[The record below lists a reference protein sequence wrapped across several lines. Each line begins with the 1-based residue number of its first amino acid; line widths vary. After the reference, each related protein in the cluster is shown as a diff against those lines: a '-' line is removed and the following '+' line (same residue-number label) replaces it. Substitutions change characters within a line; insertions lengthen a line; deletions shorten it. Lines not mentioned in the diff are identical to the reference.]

1 MNITPE
7 HINDVFNKAKLI
19 VTPQALQTSID
30 AIAIDM
36 SKDLHDKNPIL
47 LTVMNGALFFAAEL
61 AKRLNFPL
69 ELDYCHATRYQGET
83 AGGTVVHWI
92 KQPSIDLAGRHVVVV
107 DDILDGGITLKEVV
121 HYCNAM
127 GAKQT
132 DTVVML
138 DKPAARLKDGLP
150 EATYHGLE
158 IPNDYVFGMGLDYH
172 NYLRNVPGIYQV
184 APEHM

>member
-7 HINDVFNKAKLI
+7 YINEVFNKAKLI
-19 VTPQALQTSID
+19 VTPEKLQASID
-30 AIAIDM
+30 TMAREMAPH
-36 SKDLHDKNPIL
+36 LQDKNPIL

-83 AGGTVVHWI
+83 AGGMVVHWI
-92 KQPSIDLAGRHVVVV
+92 KQPSIDLAGRHVVVL

-121 HYCNAM
+121 HYCNSM

-132 DTVVML
+132 DTAVML
-138 DKPAARLKDGLP
+138 DKPAARIEGGL
-150 EATYHGLE
+150 EQATYSGLA

-172 NYLRNVPGIYQV
+172 NYLRNTPGIYQV